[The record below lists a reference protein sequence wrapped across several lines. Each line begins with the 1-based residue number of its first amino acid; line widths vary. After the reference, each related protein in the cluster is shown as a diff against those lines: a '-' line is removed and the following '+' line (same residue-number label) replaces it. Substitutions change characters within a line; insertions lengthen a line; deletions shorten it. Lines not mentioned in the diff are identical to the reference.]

1 LCPSYPIRDDWIG
14 KPRRTGLFL
23 FIFQNPENLVNIG
36 YLCALKYFF
45 MERVSF
51 FVDGFNFY
59 HALKRLKYSD
69 SDYQKFYWLDF
80 VKFFQHF
87 IGDNQVLQ
95 KVYYFTASPLQDDK
109 NNRQSELLEANKA
122 LNPSKF
128 EVIKGQFYEKQVRC
142 KVCRNFYT
150 IAEEKRT
157 DVNISVQML
166 GDCSINNVDT
176 VVLVSADSD
185 LISPLQFIKQRYPE
199 KRIRVYF
206 PPELRSSALDAFMKA
221 NKKQI
226 VRLEYSKAKFL
237 NSIMPDVVTANGL
250 TFTIPAKWKA

>member
-1 LCPSYPIRDDWIG
+1 
-14 KPRRTGLFL
+14 
-23 FIFQNPENLVNIG
+23 
-36 YLCALKYFF
+36 

-51 FVDGFNFY
+51 YVDGFNFY
-59 HALKRLKYSD
+59 HALKRLKHTD
-69 SDYQKFYWLDF
+69 SDWYKFYWLDF

-87 IGDNQVLQ
+87 IGSNQVLQ
-95 KVYYFTASPLQDDK
+95 KVYYFTATPLQLDK
-109 NNRQSELLEANKA
+109 IYRQSNLLEANKA
-122 LNPSKF
+122 LNPSRF

-142 KVCRNFYT
+142 KICRNLYT

-176 VVLVSADSD
+176 IVLVSADSD
-185 LISPLQFIKQRYPE
+185 LMPPLQFIKQRYPD

-206 PPELRSSALDAFMKA
+206 PPELRSSALDAFMKT
-221 NKKQI
+221 NGKQV

-237 NSIMPDVVTANGL
+237 NSIMPDNVTKDGF
-250 TFTIPAKWKA
+250 TFTIPQKWKI